1 MATRDPRVL
10 SETLDNNATNMLAA
24 PPSAETVSF
33 GDDQGACNT
42 WTGSGPN
49 TNAYN
54 QLAAPPSV
62 EVDQYPSSPLVEYP
76 GGAPDTNVTRGPG
89 ERDLALDRSKGLV

>member
-1 MATRDPRVL
+1 MGFRDPRVL
-10 SETLDNNATNMLAA
+10 SETLDNNATNTPAA
-24 PPSAETVSF
+24 PPSAETVAF
-33 GDDQGACNT
+33 GSNQGAANE

-54 QLAAPPSV
+54 QLFPPPTV

-76 GGAPDTNVTRGPG
+76 GGAPDTNVTKGPN
-89 ERDLALDRSKGLV
+89 ERDTAWDRSKGLV

>member
-1 MATRDPRVL
+1 MGYRDPRVL
-10 SETLDNNATNMLAA
+10 SESLDNNATNMLAA
-24 PPSAETVSF
+24 PPAAETVSF
-33 GDDQGACNT
+33 GPDQGAGNA

-54 QLAAPPSV
+54 TLTAPPSV

-76 GGAPDTNVTRGPG
+76 GGAPDTNVTRGPN
-89 ERDLALDRSKGLV
+89 ERDEALDRAKGLV